1 MAAKNAAQVYPCLQE
16 FLFCILR
23 DNREVLGL
31 SLGKDSSCLIPRGYA
46 PAYRSGCVFYR
57 FQLVTPE
64 RPEMSESI
72 LRLILQNC
80 IDAELRSHG
89 IAGLPSGFQC
99 AVVGIMP
106 SVFLDRVTR
115 IIHPL
120 HHLNTRLGQFMRK
133 KILTPSNPHLEKHGD
148 QTFLHKWGMSMD
160 SNSEIPD
167 SVIEILARCLLRRFE
182 NFLKAQRVRKNMN
195 AGNSRKRIH
204 KRKSAPTQLR
214 AEAAFLL
221 FEVFKRK
228 NKSEPIPD

>member
-89 IAGLPSGFQC
+89 IAGLPSGFQS

-167 SVIEILARCLLRRFE
+167 SVIETLARCLLPKIREFFE
-182 NFLKAQRVRKNMN
+182 SPEGKEEYERWKQQKED
-195 AGNSRKRIH
+195 
-204 KRKSAPTQLR
+204 T
-214 AEAAFLL
+214 
-221 FEVFKRK
+221 
-228 NKSEPIPD
+228 